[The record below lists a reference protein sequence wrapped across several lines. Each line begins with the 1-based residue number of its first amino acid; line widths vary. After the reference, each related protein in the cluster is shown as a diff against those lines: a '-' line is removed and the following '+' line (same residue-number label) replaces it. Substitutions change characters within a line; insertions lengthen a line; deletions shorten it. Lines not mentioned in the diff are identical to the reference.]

1 MIHADANDLIRAT
14 CQRFGLPVLSWRPD
28 GRGGVII
35 HIPIS
40 YAGRSALH
48 AAKRAMVRRN
58 LRQAGIDRVDIQ
70 PGWAGKD
77 RAGDF

>member
-1 MIHADANDLIRAT
+1 MTRAEVNDLIRAT
-14 CQRFGLPVLSWRPD
+14 CARFGLPVLSWRPD

-35 HIPIS
+35 QIPLS

-58 LRQAGIDRVDIQ
+58 LRQAGIDRVDIEAGW
-70 PGWAGKD
+70 PGKEEE
-77 RAGDF
+77 R